1 MIYRDFESNKLGD
14 MAIGQAGA
22 GHYSWAALSSN
33 DSKTRTRCVPVFPI
47 LLLLLLECVV
57 KNILIYSSNIIMD
70 VRGAWLVNPS
80 FNRGSARFQ
89 S

>member
-33 DSKTRTRCVPVFPI
+33 DSKTRCVRI
-47 LLLLLLECVV
+47 
-57 KNILIYSSNIIMD
+57 SNIAID
-70 VRGAWLVNPS
+70 TSGVGCKKYFDL
-80 FNRGSARFQ
+80 FI
-89 S
+89 